1 IKLRSGGRGRLSG
14 VVAGVMILLFVLF
27 LSPLI
32 ERIPL
37 AALVGVMFVVAQQT
51 FAWASLRVVNKVPLH
66 DVLVIVA
73 VTVITVFT
81 DLATAV
87 LCGIVIAAL
96 NFAWQHG
103 RELYVDSHMDA
114 NGSKVYRPPGTLY
127 FASTTRFLELFDA
140 AGDPQQVT
148 LDCQHL
154 NFVDYSAIAALITL
168 RERYTRTGK
177 HLRVVHLSE
186 RCKQLLRRAGLQQAE
201 REAAADAM
209 GHLGS

>member
-51 FAWASLRVVNKVPLH
+51 FAWASLRVVNKVPLN

-96 NFAWQHG
+96 NFASQHG
-103 RELYVDSHMDA
+103 RELYADSHIAA
-114 NGSKVYRPPGTLY
+114 NGTQPARPHRTVLFGPTHRLPGP
-127 FASTTRFLELFDA
+127 FAAS
-140 AGDPQQVT
+140 
-148 LDCQHL
+148 
-154 NFVDYSAIAALITL
+154 
-168 RERYTRTGK
+168 
-177 HLRVVHLSE
+177 
-186 RCKQLLRRAGLQQAE
+186 
-201 REAAADAM
+201 
-209 GHLGS
+209 